1 VSRIKEMRLCLF
13 IIRFLAKVEKIIV
26 FWKPKKPITIEDED
40 TFFLYDLDTQESEA
54 LYP

>member
-1 VSRIKEMRLCLF
+1 MHLCLF
-13 IIRFLAKVEKIIV
+13 ILRFLSKVEKIIV
-26 FWKPKKPITIEDED
+26 FWIPKKPITIEDED